1 MHGCEGDNEQVI
13 NCSDMIVADLL
24 EPVVSESEEH
34 KIRYRSLSE
43 CGGEKLVI
51 LDDSVTI
58 QEYPSGVVRR
68 RLTADFTLLDA
79 FWCEFPN
86 TSANSGPLHG
96 ICLIGHKNLIFASDN
111 DWISY
116 TITLPFTVKR
126 VFRSALGLILQ
137 RTAPLPSS
145 IANFPH
151 LFSLSHPYCEILPV
165 ISKSKDTDSSSH
177 YVWDSTE
184 VALLETLN
192 DCQLLLTYSTTAR
205 VHSLYWVRRAT
216 KAEWK
221 CAASKAESVVS
232 CNTTFT
238 PVGRTSQLSTPQ
250 MSSQPRNR
258 FDRND
263 SFADEAWTT
272 PQTRSVRTRSMTAAA
287 ALIQSLPFPTT
298 SPAQRS
304 SANRSI
310 TDSPILRLRGGSAH
324 TTPRLNSFCDDS
336 IISLIETRGSELD
349 LLAPEICMECIWT
362 ERRQVD
368 PDANS
373 PASTAFLTQDFTGQ
387 IYVCFYV
394 AKQNLLKCV
403 RGKMHDEGRI
413 TTSSFTTI
421 PCKGAADVKDY
432 KMMAIIDLDGAVIL
446 YSGVTR
452 IGALYG
458 NYEFINF
465 KEPSLKNQVARSITD
480 SPILRLR
487 GGSAHTTPR
496 LNSFCDDSIIS
507 LIETRGSELD
517 LLAPEICMECIWTER
532 RQVDPDANSPASTAF
547 LTQDFTGQIYV
558 CFYVAKQNLL
568 KCVRGKMHDEGRIT
582 TSSFTTI
589 PCKGAADVKD
599 YKMMAIIDLDGAVIL
614 YSGVTRI
621 GALYGNYE
629 FINFKEP
636 SLKNQDVQECKSNCG
651 LSLCTPVIELHTA
664 FIGHIILETQRHE
677 LVMCK
682 LPSITSSPFVAECLS
697 QICSNLP
704 LDKAMKLSSSWCTS
718 NTSRLL
724 HHYYDNRVAAEV
736 AMFVQFVFAQCGLH
750 IQDFS
755 IFREINLLRSRC
767 EEEVREKKKRT
778 DHFKHIE
785 AWQRIKHLCSSR
797 WWNFDN
803 TENLAPK
810 CYSVSVD
817 DESSL
822 YHYSLAI
829 FTGLHAIYESAKL
842 DRRTISL
849 LFILASS
856 LHAFAQKDF
865 PVLSNQSFKILE
877 DGGKILQTFLMS
889 SRFSPER
896 IPSWHDNLL
905 RFLDSKSHLTSITSS
920 HFFAP
925 IVITIAIGLKRLE
938 NIADIQKVLGKS
950 HEKKLRLNKTDA
962 EQFANILNEN
972 SSTVEKCEKLAQL
985 FRLTKSSL
993 LDLPPAVAVILCE
1006 LLYEQ
1011 STKTLH
1017 FLTPAVRQKDR
1028 SHIPSAEEI
1037 FLITRWRWKH
1047 DLRCINVI
1055 QMLDSRRPIFI
1066 PSNNEALSE
1075 ASQRE
1080 MAERLLKSFSIRN
1093 ITHAFGRSALYF
1105 RSFSP
1110 PLSRPRVIPP
1120 LNLQGRLHPT
1130 NAPVEL
1136 PQNELVRPM
1145 IKWGSFY
1152 NAVAAGLCIGD
1163 SSSLRLDSEWL
1174 AMSINNL
1181 QGPEAAGLM
1190 YAFGL
1195 NGHITNMNLFMIH
1208 ELLSSGDPVMSIA
1221 ILLGCGV
1228 SRRATADVQMY
1239 KMMVTHLPFMMGPT
1253 LLELH
1258 IDTMIQTAA
1267 LVALGLLFAQ
1277 SSHMGILGQLINEIG
1292 RPACSD
1298 YEPPTDRYSY
1308 SLAAGF
1314 AIGLIALGRGEDLLS
1329 SVPFVEQYPAIASRL
1344 IVLME
1349 GGLRSLCIFPSTTS
1363 EGACS
1368 NTSTFSQSNHVRESE
1383 NVNPHLTAS
1392 PATVALGLMYFRT
1405 GNRWAAE
1412 SLKIPETIS
1421 AIEEIRPDL
1430 ILLRTL
1436 CRHLVLWNEITA
1448 SKHWVEESVPLIIL
1462 NYKQRLFD
1470 EQPKTD
1476 DDEEEENLRMLQA
1489 AVDKQTIAQTYLNVI
1504 AGACFAM
1511 AIRFASTW
1519 NSEAFNVIWYYVG
1532 MVLPSDVQRICSK
1545 LSLAAG
1551 ATACLNV
1558 LSTLINSLGVLM
1570 AGSGN
1575 LQVLRLCR
1583 LLRTRVTLPEAYR
1596 DNTSHSLYA
1605 AANTVMGMLMLG
1617 RGRYALKTDDLSVA
1631 ALVIS
1636 FFPISPHALSDNR
1649 TYLQPLRLLWVIAAE
1664 ERLLSSVDADSE
1676 EFVELEVEIT
1686 FKASKIIY
1694 PDVLNL
1700 RTPCII
1706 PELSLL
1712 NKVQVGGQ
1720 EYEKQIFDLR
1730 HESDKQRLEE
1740 ILKKHHGRMVVN
1752 YLGQKEQ
1759 KIVVATIKQMCN
1771 GEDDPMLI
1779 QTCEGD
1785 LLKAAQNDQNFRQKF
1800 NFGLPEATNDME
1812 NVERPDISAFGS
1824 WIRSF
1829 QLDNGSIAAYDYA
1842 FSFVKDM
1849 LRKSPL
1855 HFACAQYNLL
1865 NAFLERNLLDQNDE
1879 WPIRSN
1885 FGDAFS
1891 SVELLSNQSLP

>member
-1 MHGCEGDNEQVI
+1 MHGCGGDNEQVI
-13 NCSDMIVADLL
+13 DYSDMIVADLV
-24 EPVVSESEEH
+24 EPVVGESEEH
-34 KIRYRSLSE
+34 KIRYRSLSK

-51 LDDSVTI
+51 LDDSVTV

-86 TSANSGPLHG
+86 TSVDNAPLHG
-96 ICLIGHKNLIFASDN
+96 VCLIGHKNLIFASDT
-111 DWISY
+111 DWVSY

-137 RTAPLPSS
+137 RTAPSPTLQGFQNNLTIKIICANVCLFCGISQIPLIVYFVGFR

-165 ISKSKDTDSSSH
+165 ISKSKDAENSSH

-184 VALLETLN
+184 VALVEALN

-205 VHSLYWVRRAT
+205 VHSLYWIRKAT
-216 KAEWK
+216 KVEWK
-221 CAASKAESVVS
+221 CAAAKAESVVS
-232 CNTTFT
+232 CNTTLT
-238 PVGRTSQLSTPQ
+238 PAGNQLSTPQ
-250 MSSQPRNR
+250 MGSQSRHC
-258 FDRND
+258 FGKND
-263 SFADEAWTT
+263 SFVDESWTT

-287 ALIQSLPFPTT
+287 ALIQSLPFPST

-310 TDSPILRLRGGSAH
+310 ADSPILRLRGGSTH
-324 TTPRLNSFCDDS
+324 TTPRLSSFCDDS

-362 ERRQVD
+362 ERRQAD
-368 PDANS
+368 PETS
-373 PASTAFLTQDFTGQ
+373 GPASTSFLTQDFIGQ
-387 IYVCFYV
+387 MYVCFYV
-394 AKQNLLKCV
+394 AEQNLLKCV
-403 RGKMHDEGRI
+403 RGKMHDEGRM
-413 TTSSFTTI
+413 TLNAFTTI
-421 PCKGAADVKDY
+421 PCKGAADVKGR
-432 KMMAIIDLDGAVIL
+432 KMMAVIDLDGAVIL
-446 YSGVTR
+446 YSGITR

-458 NYEFINF
+458 NYEFMSF
-465 KEPSLKNQVARSITD
+465 KE
-480 SPILRLR
+480 
-487 GGSAHTTPR
+487 
-496 LNSFCDDSIIS
+496 SF
-507 LIETRGSELD
+507 
-517 LLAPEICMECIWTER
+517 
-532 RQVDPDANSPASTAF
+532 
-547 LTQDFTGQIYV
+547 
-558 CFYVAKQNLL
+558 
-568 KCVRGKMHDEGRIT
+568 
-582 TSSFTTI
+582 TSSQ
-589 PCKGAADVKD
+589 
-599 YKMMAIIDLDGAVIL
+599 DL
-614 YSGVTRI
+614 
-621 GALYGNYE
+621 
-629 FINFKEP
+629 
-636 SLKNQDVQECKSNCG
+636 QENTGTCG
-651 LSLCTPVIELHTA
+651 LSICAPVVDLHTA
-664 FIGHIILETQRHE
+664 FVGHLILETQKHE

-682 LPSITSSPFVAECLS
+682 LPSIASSFFGHCFFLHHCIKLLFPIKKPLITECLL

-704 LDKAMKLSSSWCTS
+704 LDKAMKLSSSWCTN

-724 HHYYDNRVAAEV
+724 DHYHDNRIGAEV
-736 AMFVQFVFAQCGLH
+736 AMLVQFLFAQCGLH
-750 IQDFS
+750 IQDFPV
-755 IFREINLLRSRC
+755 FREINLLRNRH
-767 EEEVREKKKRT
+767 EEEIYKKKKRT
-778 DHFKHIE
+778 EHTKRIG
-785 AWQRIKHLCSSR
+785 AWQKMKHLLSNEAR
-797 WWNFDN
+797 WWSFDN
-803 TENLAPK
+803 AENIAPK
-810 CYSVSVD
+810 YYIVSVN
-817 DESSL
+817 DETNF
-822 YHYSLAI
+822 YSYSFAI
-829 FTGLHAIYESAKL
+829 FSGLHVIYESAKL
-842 DRRTISL
+842 DRRLVSL

-856 LHAFAQKDF
+856 LHAFARIFDLK
-865 PVLSNQSFKILE
+865 NGEKM
-877 DGGKILQTFLMS
+877 LQTLLMS

-896 IPSWHDNLL
+896 IPSWQDNLL

-925 IVITIAIGLKRLE
+925 IVITIAVGLKRLK
-938 NIADIQKVLGKS
+938 NITDVQKVLGKS
-950 HEKKLRLNKTDA
+950 YEKKLHLSKEDA
-962 EQFANILNEN
+962 EQFASILNGN
-972 SSTVEKCEKLAQL
+972 SSPIEKCEKLAQL
-985 FRLTKSSL
+985 FKFTKSSL
-993 LDLPPAVAVILCE
+993 LDLPPAVAIILCE

-1017 FLTPAVRQKDR
+1017 FLTPAVCQKDR
-1028 SHIPSAEEI
+1028 SHMPSAEEN
-1037 FLITRWRWKH
+1037 FLITRRRWKH

-1066 PSNNEALSE
+1066 PSNNEGLSE

-1080 MAERLLKSFSIRN
+1080 MAERLLKSFSMRN
-1093 ITHAFGRSALYF
+1093 ITHAFGRSALDF

-1110 PLSRPRVIPP
+1110 PLSRPRTIPP

-1130 NAPVEL
+1130 NAPIEL
-1136 PQNELVRPM
+1136 PQSELVKPM
-1145 IKWGSFY
+1145 IKWGAFY

-1163 SSSLRLDSEWL
+1163 STSLHLDSEWL

-1195 NGHITNMNLFMIH
+1195 NGHITSMNLFMIH

-1228 SRRATADVQMY
+1228 SRRATADIQMY

-1258 IDTMIQTAA
+1258 IDTVIQTAA

-1277 SSHMGILGQLINEIG
+1277 SSHMGILSQLINEIG
-1292 RPACSD
+1292 RPACPD

-1349 GGLRSLCIFPSTTS
+1349 GGLRSLCVFPSTIS
-1363 EGACS
+1363 AEGAS
-1368 NTSTFSQSNHVRESE
+1368 SGNATTASSFSQSNHVRESE

-1392 PATVALGLMYFRT
+1392 PAAVALGLMYLRT
-1405 GNRWAAE
+1405 ENKWAAE

-1448 SKHWVEESVPLIIL
+1448 SKHWVEQSVPLIVLI
-1462 NYKQRLFD
+1462 YKERLFS
-1470 EQPKTD
+1470 EQLKIDD
-1476 DDEEEENLRMLQA
+1476 DDEEEDLRMLQA

-1511 AIRFASTW
+1511 AVRFASTW
-1519 NSEAFNVIWYYVG
+1519 NSEAYNIIWHYIK
-1532 MVLPSDVQRICSK
+1532 MVLPPDAQQISSK

-1551 ATACLNV
+1551 VTACLNV
-1558 LSTLINSLGVLM
+1558 LATLINSLGILM

-1617 RGRYALKTDDLSVA
+1617 RGRYALKTDDLSIA

-1636 FFPISPHALSDNR
+1636 FFPVSPHTLNDNR
-1649 TYLQPLRLLWVIAAE
+1649 IYLQPLRLLWVIAAE
-1664 ERLLSSVDADSE
+1664 ERLLCSVDADTE
-1676 EFVELEVEIT
+1676 EFVELEG
-1686 FKASKIIY
+1686 SKIIY
-1694 PDVLNL
+1694 PDILNL

-1712 NKVQVGGQ
+1712 NKIQIGGQ
-1720 EYEKQIFDLR
+1720 AYEKQIFDLR
-1730 HESDKQRLEE
+1730 YESDKRRLLE
-1740 ILKKHHGRMVVN
+1740 ILNRQHGRMVVN
-1752 YLGQKEQ
+1752 YLGQ
-1759 KIVVATIKQMCN
+1759 
-1771 GEDDPMLI
+1771 
-1779 QTCEGD
+1779 
-1785 LLKAAQNDQNFRQKF
+1785 
-1800 NFGLPEATNDME
+1800 
-1812 NVERPDISAFGS
+1812 
-1824 WIRSF
+1824 
-1829 QLDNGSIAAYDYA
+1829 
-1842 FSFVKDM
+1842 
-1849 LRKSPL
+1849 
-1855 HFACAQYNLL
+1855 
-1865 NAFLERNLLDQNDE
+1865 
-1879 WPIRSN
+1879 
-1885 FGDAFS
+1885 
-1891 SVELLSNQSLP
+1891 

>member
-1 MHGCEGDNEQVI
+1 MHGCGGDNEQVVDY
-13 NCSDMIVADLL
+13 SDMIVADLI
-24 EPVVSESEEH
+24 EPIAGDSEEH
-34 KIRYRSLSE
+34 KVRYRSLSK
-43 CGGEKLVI
+43 CGGEKLLI
-51 LDDSVTI
+51 LDDSITI
-58 QEYPSGVVRR
+58 QEYPSGVIRR

-86 TSANSGPLHG
+86 TSADNGPLHG
-96 ICLIGHKNLIFASDN
+96 VCLIGHKNLIFASDT

-116 TITLPFTVKR
+116 KVTLPFIVKR

-137 RTAPLPSS
+137 RTSPLPSL
-145 IANFPH
+145 ITNFPH

-165 ISKSKDTDSSSH
+165 ISKNKDTESSSH
-177 YVWDSTE
+177 YIWDSTE
-184 VALLETLN
+184 VALLEALN

-205 VHSLYWVRRAT
+205 VHSLYWIRRAT

-221 CAASKAESVVS
+221 CAATKAESIVS
-232 CNTTFT
+232 CNTTLT
-238 PVGRTSQLSTPQ
+238 PAGRSSQLSTPQ
-250 MSSQPRNR
+250 MGSQSRHR
-258 FDRND
+258 FGKND
-263 SFADEAWTT
+263 SFADESWAT

-287 ALIQSLPFPTT
+287 ALIQSLPFPST

-304 SANRSI
+304 SANRSV
-310 TDSPILRLRGGSAH
+310 TDSPILRLRGGSTH
-324 TTPRLNSFCDDS
+324 TTPRLSSFCDDS

-362 ERRQVD
+362 ERRQAD
-368 PDANS
+368 PETS
-373 PASTAFLTQDFTGQ
+373 GPASTAFLTQDFIGQ
-387 IYVCFYV
+387 MYVCFHV
-394 AKQNLLKCV
+394 AEQNFLKCI
-403 RGKMHDEGRI
+403 RGKMHDEGRMTI
-413 TTSSFTTI
+413 SSFTTI
-421 PCKGAADVKDY
+421 PCKGAADIKGR
-432 KMMAIIDLDGAVIL
+432 KMMAVIDLDDAVIL
-446 YSGVTR
+446 YSGITR

-458 NYEFINF
+458 NYELINF
-465 KEPSLKNQVARSITD
+465 KEY
-480 SPILRLR
+480 
-487 GGSAHTTPR
+487 
-496 LNSFCDDSIIS
+496 F
-507 LIETRGSELD
+507 
-517 LLAPEICMECIWTER
+517 
-532 RQVDPDANSPASTAF
+532 ANSQMDMQENTGTCSLSICAPVVGLYTAF
-547 LTQDFTGQIYV
+547 V
-558 CFYVAKQNLL
+558 
-568 KCVRGKMHDEGRIT
+568 
-582 TSSFTTI
+582 
-589 PCKGAADVKD
+589 
-599 YKMMAIIDLDGAVIL
+599 
-614 YSGVTRI
+614 
-621 GALYGNYE
+621 
-629 FINFKEP
+629 
-636 SLKNQDVQECKSNCG
+636 
-651 LSLCTPVIELHTA
+651 
-664 FIGHIILETQRHE
+664 GHLILETQKHQ

-682 LPSITSSPFVAECLS
+682 LPSIASSPFVAECLS
-697 QICSNLP
+697 QVCSNLP
-704 LDKAMKLSSSWCTS
+704 LDKAMKLSSSWCTD

-724 HHYYDNRVAAEV
+724 NHYYDNRVAAEV
-736 AMFVQFVFAQCGLH
+736 AMLIQFLFTQCGLH
-750 IQDFS
+750 IQDFP
-755 IFREINLLRSRC
+755 IFREISLLRNRC
-767 EEEVREKKKRT
+767 EEEIHRKKKRT
-778 DHFKHIE
+778 GHSKHIG
-785 AWQRIKHLCSSR
+785 AWQKMKHLCSSR
-797 WWNFDN
+797 WWSFDN
-803 TENLAPK
+803 VENIVPK
-810 CYSVSVD
+810 HYAVSIN
-817 DESSL
+817 DESNFYS
-822 YHYSLAI
+822 YSLAI
-829 FTGLHAIYESAKL
+829 FSGLHAVYESAKL

-856 LHAFAQKDF
+856 LHAFAQIFDLK
-865 PVLSNQSFKILE
+865 SGRKM
-877 DGGKILQTFLMS
+877 LQALLMS

-938 NIADIQKVLGKS
+938 NIADVQKVLGKS
-950 HEKKLRLNKTDA
+950 YEKKLRLTKTDA
-962 EQFANILNEN
+962 EKFASILSEN
-972 SSTVEKCEKLAQL
+972 SAAVEKCEKLAQL
-985 FRLTKSSL
+985 FKFTKSSL
-993 LDLPPAVAVILCE
+993 LDLPPAVAIILCE

-1011 STKTLH
+1011 STKMMH
-1017 FLTPAVRQKDR
+1017 FLTPAVCQKDR
-1028 SHIPSAEEI
+1028 SHMPSAEEN
-1037 FLITRWRWKH
+1037 FLITRLRWQH

-1066 PSNNEALSE
+1066 PSNNEGLSE

-1080 MAERLLKSFSIRN
+1080 MAERLLKSFSMRN
-1093 ITHAFGRSALYF
+1093 ITHAFGRSALDF

-1110 PLSRPRVIPP
+1110 PLSRPRAIPP
-1120 LNLQGRLHPT
+1120 LNLQGRLHPSNT
-1130 NAPVEL
+1130 PIEL
-1136 PQNELVRPM
+1136 QQNELVKPM
-1145 IKWGSFY
+1145 IKWGAFY

-1163 SSSLRLDSEWL
+1163 SDSLHLDSEWL

-1181 QGPEAAGLM
+1181 QGSEAAGLM

-1208 ELLSSGDPVMSIA
+1208 ELLSSGDPIMSIA

-1277 SSHMGILGQLINEIG
+1277 SSHMGILSQLVNEIG
-1292 RPACSD
+1292 RPACPD

-1344 IVLME
+1344 IILME
-1349 GGLRSLCIFPSTTS
+1349 GGLRSLCVFPSTVSAEGPSSGHTTTTS
-1363 EGACS
+1363 S
-1368 NTSTFSQSNHVRESE
+1368 FSQSNHVRGSE

-1392 PATVALGLMYFRT
+1392 PAAVALGLMYLRT
-1405 GNRWAAE
+1405 ENKWAAE

-1448 SKHWVEESVPLIIL
+1448 SKHWVEQSVPLIVL
-1462 NYKQRLFD
+1462 NYKERLFN
-1470 EQPKTD
+1470 ELSKTDD
-1476 DDEEEENLRMLQA
+1476 DDEEEDLRMLQI
-1489 AVDKQTIAQTYLNVI
+1489 AVDKQTIAQTYLNVV

-1519 NSEAFNVIWYYVG
+1519 NSEAFNIIWYYIK
-1532 MVLPSDVQRICSK
+1532 MVLPPDAQQICSK

-1551 ATACLNV
+1551 VTTCLNV
-1558 LSTLINSLGVLM
+1558 LGTLINSLGILM

-1583 LLRTRVTLPEAYR
+1583 FLRTRITLPEAYR
-1596 DNTSHSLYA
+1596 DNTSHSLYT

-1636 FFPISPHALSDNR
+1636 FFPISPHTLNDNR

-1664 ERLLSSVDADSE
+1664 ERLLCSVDADTE
-1676 EFVELEVEIT
+1676 ELVALEVEIT
-1686 FKASKIIY
+1686 FKGSKVMY
-1694 PDVLNL
+1694 PDVLNV

-1712 NKVQVGGQ
+1712 NKIQIGGQ

-1730 HESDKQRLEE
+1730 HESDKQRLVE
-1740 ILKKHHGRMVVN
+1740 ILKRQHGRMVVN

-1759 KIVVATIKQMCN
+1759 KIVVATIKHMCSTA
-1771 GEDDPMLI
+1771 DDPMLMPI
-1779 QTCEGD
+1779 NEQN
-1785 LLKAAQNDQNFRQKF
+1785 LLNATKDDQNFQQKF
-1800 NFGLPEATNDME
+1800 NFNLPETVTDIENAEKTN
-1812 NVERPDISAFGS
+1812 IFAFGS

-1849 LRKSPL
+1849 LRKNPL
-1855 HFACAQYNLL
+1855 RFARTQYDLL
-1865 NAFLERNLLDQNDE
+1865 DAFLERSLFDQNDE

-1885 FGDAFS
+1885 
-1891 SVELLSNQSLP
+1891 VIPNELITSLM

>member
-1 MHGCEGDNEQVI
+1 MRDCGGGSEQIVDYR
-13 NCSDMIVADLL
+13 DMIIADLVK
-24 EPVVSESEEH
+24 PIASESEEH
-34 KIRYRSLSE
+34 KIRYRSLPK

-51 LDDSVTI
+51 LDDSVTV
-58 QEYPSGVVRR
+58 QEFPSGIVRR
-68 RLTADFTLLDA
+68 RITADFTLLDA
-79 FWCEFPN
+79 FWCEFPS
-86 TSANSGPLHG
+86 TSTDNDPLHG
-96 ICLIGHKNLIFASDN
+96 VCLIGHKNLIFASDT

-116 TITLPFTVKR
+116 TVTLPFTVKR
-126 VFRSALGLILQ
+126 VFQSSLGLILQ
-137 RTAPLPSS
+137 RTAPLTSLIS
-145 IANFPH
+145 NFPH

-165 ISKSKDTDSSSH
+165 ISKNKDADNSSH

-184 VALLETLN
+184 VALLEALN

-205 VHSLYWVRRAT
+205 VHSLYWIRKAT
-216 KAEWK
+216 KTEWK
-221 CAASKAESVVS
+221 CAASKAESIVS
-232 CNTTFT
+232 CNTTLT

-250 MSSQPRNR
+250 MGSQPRHR
-258 FDRND
+258 LGKND

-310 TDSPILRLRGGSAH
+310 ADSPILRLRGGTVIDSIDDFLSSRIAFYEINHFGVVLHHIRLRGNIDLVYIIVGTH
-324 TTPRLNSFCDDS
+324 TTPRLSSFCDDS

-362 ERRQVD
+362 ERRQTD
-368 PDANS
+368 PEASS
-373 PASTAFLTQDFTGQ
+373 PASIAFLTQDFIGQ
-387 IYVCFYV
+387 TYVCFYV
-394 AKQNLLKCV
+394 AEQNLLKCI
-403 RGKMHDEGRI
+403 RGKIHDEGRI

-421 PCKGAADVKDY
+421 PCKGAADVKGR
-432 KMMAIIDLDGAVIL
+432 KMMAVIDLDGAVIL

-452 IGALYG
+452 IGTLYG
-458 NYEFINF
+458 NFEFINF
-465 KEPSLKNQVARSITD
+465 KD
-480 SPILRLR
+480 S
-487 GGSAHTTPR
+487 SA
-496 LNSFCDDSIIS
+496 N
-507 LIETRGSELD
+507 
-517 LLAPEICMECIWTER
+517 
-532 RQVDPDANSPASTAF
+532 
-547 LTQDFTGQIYV
+547 
-558 CFYVAKQNLL
+558 
-568 KCVRGKMHDEGRIT
+568 
-582 TSSFTTI
+582 
-589 PCKGAADVKD
+589 
-599 YKMMAIIDLDGAVIL
+599 
-614 YSGVTRI
+614 
-621 GALYGNYE
+621 
-629 FINFKEP
+629 
-636 SLKNQDVQECKSNCG
+636 NQDVEEYRSG
-651 LSLCTPVIELHTA
+651 LSICAPVVKVHTA
-664 FIGHIILETQRHE
+664 FVGCLILETQRHE

-682 LPSITSSPFVAECLS
+682 LPSLASSSFVAECLS

-704 LDKAMKLSSSWCTS
+704 LDKAMKLSLSWCTS

-724 HHYYDNRVAAEV
+724 DQYYGNRVAAEIS
-736 AMFVQFVFAQCGLH
+736 MFIQFVFVQCGLH
-750 IQDFS
+750 IQDFFV
-755 IFREINLLRSRC
+755 FREINLFRSRC
-767 EEEVREKKKRT
+767 EEGAHGKKKCT
-778 DHFKHIE
+778 EHFKHTGAWQKMRHLYNE
-785 AWQRIKHLCSSR
+785 AWWS
-797 WWNFDN
+797 FDN
-803 TENLAPK
+803 AENVAPK
-810 CYSVSVD
+810 CYSVSVN
-817 DESSL
+817 DESNL
-822 YHYSLAI
+822 YYYSLAI
-829 FTGLHAIYESAKL
+829 FSGLHGIYESAKL
-842 DRRTISL
+842 DRRATSL
-849 LFILASS
+849 LFILSSS
-856 LHAFAQKDF
+856 LHAFAQIFDLKSYGDYYRKDF
-865 PVLSNQSFKILE
+865 PLLLNQNKQ
-877 DGGKILQTFLMS
+877 KTLQTLLMS

-920 HFFAP
+920 YFVAP

-950 HEKKLRLNKTDA
+950 YEKKLRLTKADA
-962 EQFANILNEN
+962 EQFASILNEN
-972 SSTVEKCEKLAQL
+972 SPAIKKCEKLAHL
-985 FRLTKSSL
+985 FKFTKSSL
-993 LDLPPAVAVILCE
+993 LDLPPAVAIILCE

-1028 SHIPSAEEI
+1028 SHMPSEEEI
-1037 FLITRWRWKH
+1037 FLITRRRWKH

-1066 PSNNEALSE
+1066 PSNNEGLSE
-1075 ASQRE
+1075 SSQRE
-1080 MAERLLKSFSIRN
+1080 MAERLLKAFSMRN
-1093 ITHAFGRSALYF
+1093 ITHAFGRSALDF
-1105 RSFSP
+1105 RFFSP
-1110 PLSRPRVIPP
+1110 PVSRPRSIPP

-1130 NAPVEL
+1130 NTPIEL
-1136 PQNELVRPM
+1136 PQSELIKPM
-1145 IKWGSFY
+1145 IKWGAFY

-1163 SSSLRLDSEWL
+1163 SNSLHLDSEWL

-1221 ILLGCGV
+1221 ILLGCGA

-1277 SSHMGILGQLINEIG
+1277 TSHMGILSQLINEIG
-1292 RPACSD
+1292 RPACPD

-1344 IVLME
+1344 IILME
-1349 GGLRSLCIFPSTTS
+1349 GGLRSLCVFPSNASS
-1363 EGACS
+1363 EGASSGHTTTAS
-1368 NTSTFSQSNHVRESE
+1368 NFSQSNHVRESE

-1392 PATVALGLMYFRT
+1392 PAIIALGLMYLRT
-1405 GNRWAAE
+1405 ENKWAAE
-1412 SLKIPETIS
+1412 NLKIPETIS

-1448 SKHWVEESVPLIIL
+1448 STRWVEESVPLIIL
-1462 NYKQRLFD
+1462 NYKQRLFG
-1470 EQPKTD
+1470 EQSKTDND
-1476 DDEEEENLRMLQA
+1476 DDEEDLRMLQA
-1489 AVDKQTIAQTYLNVI
+1489 AIDKQTIAQTYLNVV

-1519 NSEAFNVIWYYVG
+1519 NSEVFNIIWHYISMILLV
-1532 MVLPSDVQRICSK
+1532 DVQRICSK
-1545 LSLAAG
+1545 LSRAAG
-1551 ATACLNV
+1551 VTACLNV
-1558 LSTLINSLGVLM
+1558 LGTLVNSLGILM

-1583 LLRTRVTLPEAYR
+1583 LLRARVTLPEAYR
-1596 DNTSHSLYA
+1596 DSTSHSLYV
-1605 AANTVMGMLMLG
+1605 AANTTMGMLMLG

-1649 TYLQPLRLLWVIAAE
+1649 AYLQPLRLLWVIAAE
-1664 ERLLSSVDADSE
+1664 ERLLSSIDADSE
-1676 EFVELEVEIT
+1676 ELVELEVEIT
-1686 FKASKIIY
+1686 FKGSKIIY

-1712 NKVQVGGQ
+1712 SKIQVGGQ

-1730 HESDKQRLEE
+1730 YESDKEKLEE
-1740 ILKKHHGRMVVN
+1740 ILKKQHGRMLVN
-1752 YLGQKEQ
+1752 YLGQIRYLTSVSVGNESVELEVEKEQ
-1759 KIVVATIKQMCN
+1759 KIVVATIKQMCST
-1771 GEDDPMLI
+1771 EDDPMLI
-1779 QTCEGD
+1779 PICEEH
-1785 LLKAAQNDQNFRQKF
+1785 LLKATQNDQNFRQKF
-1800 NFGLPEATNDME
+1800 NFSLPETNDDIE
-1812 NVERPDISAFGS
+1812 SIEKPNVSAFGS
-1824 WIRSF
+1824 WIRNF

-1849 LRKSPL
+1849 LQKSPPR
-1855 HFACAQYNLL
+1855 FARIQHDLL
-1865 NAFLERNLLDQNDE
+1865 DAFLERNLFDQNDE
-1879 WPIRSN
+1879 WPIRLNVIPS
-1885 FGDAFS
+1885 
-1891 SVELLSNQSLP
+1891 ELVISLM

>member
-24 EPVVSESEEH
+24 EPVVSESETLDIIIKDLQMNKAPGRCGYGEH

-304 SANRSI
+304 SAN
-310 TDSPILRLRGGSAH
+310 
-324 TTPRLNSFCDDS
+324 

-413 TTSSFTTI
+413 TTSS
-421 PCKGAADVKDY
+421 
-432 KMMAIIDLDGAVIL
+432 
-446 YSGVTR
+446 
-452 IGALYG
+452 
-458 NYEFINF
+458 
-465 KEPSLKNQVARSITD
+465 
-480 SPILRLR
+480 
-487 GGSAHTTPR
+487 
-496 LNSFCDDSIIS
+496 
-507 LIETRGSELD
+507 
-517 LLAPEICMECIWTER
+517 LLQFR
-532 RQVDPDANSPASTAF
+532 
-547 LTQDFTGQIYV
+547 
-558 CFYVAKQNLL
+558 
-568 KCVRGKMHDEGRIT
+568 
-582 TSSFTTI
+582 
-589 PCKGAADVKD
+589 D

-767 EEEVREKKKRT
+767 EEE
-778 DHFKHIE
+778 

-856 LHAFAQKDF
+856 LHAFAQWRKNT
-865 PVLSNQSFKILE
+865 SNIFNEFS
-877 DGGKILQTFLMS
+877 
-889 SRFSPER
+889 FSPER

-1017 FLTPAVRQKDR
+1017 FLTPAVRQKIEGF
-1028 SHIPSAEEI
+1028 HIPSAEEI

-1145 IKWGSFY
+1145 IKWGRFTMLLLLDY
-1152 NAVAAGLCIGD
+1152 VLVIRAVCVLT
-1163 SSSLRLDSEWL
+1163 
-1174 AMSINNL
+1174 

-1558 LSTLINSLGVLM
+1558 LSTLINSLGVW
-1570 AGSGN
+1570 N

-1885 FGDAFS
+1885 
-1891 SVELLSNQSLP
+1891 VIPNELITSLI